1 MRPIQICKK
10 NVKCHFKQSKEKN
23 ATDQK
28 AVIVNHFLSN
38 NNQCAMTFN
47 IHWLTFLKTASTIK
61 QRTYSCCL
69 DSKQEITYLDGANLK
84 RKKLQKNYW
93 HEFCIISFSCS
104 INHEIMRYIQNVLD
118 RNKIWKLVTFV
129 LTDNGFETENLKN
142 WGRYLRSPS
151 PSLYKAVH
159 TSLDSTTKWANQ
171 LQILLSANEKHT
183 HKMKMQ
189 RNVRMCS

>member
-1 MRPIQICKK
+1 
-10 NVKCHFKQSKEKN
+10 
-23 ATDQK
+23 
-28 AVIVNHFLSN
+28 
-38 NNQCAMTFN
+38 MTFN

-159 TSLDSTTKWANQ
+159 TSVCAPSSLTSCSKMKSYRPPDLIDSTGDFDVSRRS
-171 LQILLSANEKHT
+171 ILCLSVCISA
-183 HKMKMQ
+183 
-189 RNVRMCS
+189 

>member
-1 MRPIQICKK
+1 
-10 NVKCHFKQSKEKN
+10 
-23 ATDQK
+23 
-28 AVIVNHFLSN
+28 
-38 NNQCAMTFN
+38 MTFN
-47 IHWLTFLKTASTIK
+47 IHRLAFLKTASTIN

-93 HEFCIISFSCS
+93 LEFHIISFSS
-104 INHEIMRYIQNVLD
+104 INHEIMRYILNVLD
-118 RNKIWKLVTFV
+118 RNKFLKLVTFV